1 MSCLLSLD
9 IFTCNSFF
17 QFQASKKVASYPGL
31 TFSLLVFSFL
41 CYAFIISD
49 MFQGTNP
56 KTNNQI
62 LSQTNRNINLNLSND
77 NFFPIINI
85 FDNDHNNYLYFDPT
99 IWNIGLFNGDSM
111 ISLPLINCS
120 DVLKKNPQFQG
131 ICIENS
137 TRLNLSFY
145 NSIEIRISLCSNS
158 TVEDVICKP
167 FDEII
172 NFVSKKYL
180 QFFFI
185 ETNFDLGNY
194 DNPIKKTAFP
204 SVVSILNPG
213 MLQQYY
219 LNLMEIEFSENKNV
233 FFEENKA
240 KSYYQQEYSGSEF
253 AFYDYNNNET
263 ITSDIAD
270 IFQIFIHL
278 SNHKRV
284 ITRKYEQL
292 IEVVGQLGG
301 LFSAL
306 KVFGNLF
313 LFIFPE
319 FRMMKKLMNS
329 LYLFPTQVREKNDKK
344 AENEK
349 SLELVQNSNFNK
361 PNIKKEN
368 DILDEKG
375 NFDDPNIS
383 ISPINQLSTY
393 LRKDQKIESNQEYS
407 KDKFTISIKNK
418 NKNTDSKSNSEKCF
432 KENKDLKD
440 QHFLRCIEK
449 IKTEIQAKH
458 QFNFSFFSYLKNKI
472 KSIFNLSTDFEG
484 KKIILLDQ
492 IYQKE
497 IDIEFI
503 FKKMQDIEKLKLI
516 LLDNRQRKLF
526 NFIKPSI
533 IASFVEDENVNFHE
547 KATFSKTDHSLLQNN
562 NNNKDINDV
571 LNIYEQKIKNNQGN
585 LSEIDKKILNCFN

>member
-1 MSCLLSLD
+1 MSYLLSLD

-31 TFSLLVFSFL
+31 TFSLSVFSFL
-41 CYAFIISD
+41 CYVFFISD

-56 KTNNQI
+56 KTNDQI
-62 LSQTNRNINLNLSND
+62 LPQTNRNININLSND

-85 FDNDHNNYLYFDPT
+85 FDNDRNSYQYFDPT

-120 DVLKKNPQFQG
+120 DVWKKFKG

-158 TVEDVICKP
+158 TEGDVICKP
-167 FDEII
+167 FDEIT

-185 ETNFDLGNY
+185 ETSFDLGNY

-204 SVVSILNPG
+204 SVVSIMNPG

-240 KSYYQQEYSGSEF
+240 KSYYQQEYRGSDF
-253 AFYDYNNNET
+253 AFYYYNNNET

-270 IFQIFIHL
+270 IFQLFIHL
-278 SNHKRV
+278 SSNKRV

-292 IEVVGQLGG
+292 IEVLGRLGG

-306 KVFGNLF
+306 KVLGNLF

-329 LYLFPTQVREKNDKK
+329 LYLFPTEVREKNGQS
-344 AENEK
+344 ENEK
-349 SLELVQNSNFNK
+349 SLELVQSSNF
-361 PNIKKEN
+361 KKEN

-383 ISPINQLSTY
+383 ISPVNPLSTY
-393 LRKDQKIESNQEYS
+393 LRKDQKLEKNKEYS
-407 KDKFTISIKNK
+407 KDKLTISIKNK
-418 NKNTDSKSNSEKCF
+418 NADSKSNSEKCIG
-432 KENKDLKD
+432 KNKDLND
-440 QHFLRCIEK
+440 QHFLKCIEK
-449 IKTEIQAKH
+449 IKTEMEAKH
-458 QFNFSFFSYLKNKI
+458 HFNFSFFSYLKNKI

-484 KKIILLDQ
+484 KRIILLDQ

-503 FKKMQDIEKLKLI
+503 FKKIQDIEKLKLI
-516 LLDNRQRKLF
+516 LLDDGQRKLF
-526 NFIKPSI
+526 DLMKPSI
-533 IASFVEDENVNFHE
+533 ITSFGEGENGNFNG
-547 KATFSKTDHSLLQNN
+547 KAYFSKTDHLWLQNGD
-562 NNNKDINDV
+562 NKEINDI
-571 LNIYEQKIKNNQGN
+571 LNIYEQKIKNNKSN
-585 LSEIDKKILNCFN
+585 LSEIDEKILNCFN